1 MVNAMNQEDEE
12 KAHLRQVAEAAY
24 FKAEHE
30 GFPPGQALR
39 HWLEAELDL
48 FPEEHID
55 VPESLAEG

>member
-1 MVNAMNQEDEE
+1 MSNDDEE
-12 KAHLRQVAEAAY
+12 RDHRRQVAEAAY

-30 GFPPGQALR
+30 GSPPGQALR

>member
-1 MVNAMNQEDEE
+1 MSDQDQHKRRLEQIAQ
-12 KAHLRQVAEAAY
+12 AAY

-30 GFPPGQALR
+30 GFPPGQSLR

-48 FPEEHID
+48 FPEDHID

>member
-1 MVNAMNQEDEE
+1 MNQDEE
-12 KAHLRQVAEAAY
+12 NRRRSEVAQAAY

-48 FPEEHID
+48 FPEDHIH
-55 VPESLAEG
+55 VPESLEEG